1 MQSIGK
7 GILTQTGWEII
18 KKSYEAKQAI
28 NDGSSF
34 MTGNGYLG
42 YRGTF
47 AHDTSEAYVGCFVT
61 DTWDNAD
68 GKWEEL
74 SNVPNALFTTFHVQG
89 HDLTLTQPHQDFE
102 RSLDLSQG
110 LTGYQATFP
119 VSAGTVTLKEEK
131 FASLAQ
137 HHVLGMRHVITADHP
152 TVLVIE
158 SGIDT
163 VLWDLN
169 QQHLRGFDVKD
180 TARGFEVQ
188 AQTSQSNIQV
198 NVLERRYPLEG
209 GQVVVKEGKHLM
221 RWEVTL
227 KENEPLILDKLMVV
241 TSSNDHEHPSSALSQ
256 MEASVE
262 SYDALKQEN
271 KLAWDAYWARF
282 DIIIEGNL
290 SDQVATRFNTYHAI
304 IATPMHKPLPIGAR
318 GLSCQAYQGAAF
330 WDQEIYNTPM
340 YLFSYPKQ
348 ARMLLEYRYQT
359 LDGARKK
366 ARKHGY
372 EGAFYAWISG
382 KTGEEICPDFFFKDV
397 LSDRPIRNH
406 FNLWQIHISP
416 DIAYSIVRYYE
427 VTQDEDFMRLYGL
440 EMMFEI
446 ARFIASRVVFKPRLN
461 RYELAQVQGPDEYHE
476 NVDNNAF
483 TNYQSHAALKET
495 LRYLEHFNPEDI
507 NKVRQQINLGDHE
520 ISLWHD
526 ITNKL
531 YLPKPNQEGLI
542 EQFDGFF
549 NLESIV
555 PAHEVTKRLKHP
567 EEYYGWP
574 NGITVFTQ
582 CNKQADMVQ
591 LFSLHPSLF
600 NRDTMRMNYAYYE
613 PRTLHFSSLSPST
626 HALVA
631 ARLGMV
637 EEAYRHFKKA
647 LMIDLLNTNEA
658 VSGGTFIGGM
668 HTANNGA
675 TWAMITQGFLGL
687 KRSHNH
693 LYALNPVLPKE
704 WKSVTF
710 FTDIQG
716 VRHKIYVSHE
726 EISILNLSQSPMETT
741 ILLKEETITFRSQY
755 QSQKQSRA

>member
-1 MQSIGK
+1 MHTIGK
-7 GILTQTGWEII
+7 DMLTQTGWEII
-18 KKSYEAKQAI
+18 KESYETKQAI

-42 YRGTF
+42 LRGTF
-47 AHDTSEAYVGCFVT
+47 SHDRKDAYVGCFVT

-74 SNVPNALFTTFHVQG
+74 SNVPNALFTRFKVG
-89 HDLTLTQPHQDFE
+89 NTLLNLNHAYQSFQRF
-102 RSLDLSQG
+102 LDLAQG
-110 LTGYQATFP
+110 ISGYE
-119 VSAGTVTLKEEK
+119 VTYPTEQGNITIKEEK
-131 FASLAQ
+131 FASIK
-137 HHVLGMRHVITADHP
+137 HKHMIGMRHEIVSDTDME
-152 TVLVIE
+152 LMIE
-158 SGIDT
+158 SGLDCD
-163 VLWDLN
+163 VWDLN
-169 QQHLRGFDVKD
+169 GQHLTNHRV
-180 TARGFEVQ
+180 TRHNTGFEVIATTQ
-188 AQTSQSNIQV
+188 QSKV
-198 NVLERRYPLEG
+198 D
-209 GQVVVKEGKHLM
+209 VKVIEIGYSLKDGK
-221 RWEVTL
+221 VL
-227 KENEPLILDKLMVV
+227 KENALELRQWCIRLKKDEPLILDKFMLVA
-241 TSSNDHEHPSSALSQ
+241 SSNDANDYHELLHQQKKAI
-256 MEASVE
+256 E

-271 KLAWDAYWARF
+271 KLAWDDYWARF
-282 DIIIEGNL
+282 DIMIEGNL
-290 SDQVATRFNTYHAI
+290 RDQVATRFNTYHAI

-340 YLFSYPKQ
+340 FLYSYPAQ
-348 ARMLLEYRYQT
+348 ARTLLEYRYNT

-366 ARKHGY
+366 ALKHGY

-416 DIAYSIVRYYE
+416 DIAYSIDRYYR
-427 VTQDEDFMRLYGL
+427 VTKDATFMHDYGL

-461 RYELAQVQGPDEYHE
+461 RYELTQVQGPDEYHE

-483 TNYQSHAALKET
+483 TNYQSHFALKQT
-495 LRYLEHFNPEDI
+495 MNYLKKLDKEKVD
-507 NKVRQQINLGDHE
+507 KVRKQINLTDDE
-520 ISLWHD
+520 LALWQD
-526 ITNKL
+526 IIEKL
-531 YLPKPNQEGLI
+531 YLPEVNDQGVL
-542 EQFDGFF
+542 EQFDDYFK
-549 NLESIV
+549 LESIV

-582 CNKQADMVQ
+582 CNKQADIVQ
-591 LFSLHPSLF
+591 LLSLHPNLF
-600 NRDTMRMNYAYYE
+600 SEDIQRINYAYYE

-631 ARLGMV
+631 ARLGLLD
-637 EEAYRHFKKA
+637 EAYKHFEKA

-675 TWAMITQGFLGL
+675 TWAMIVQGFLGL
-687 KRSHNH
+687 NQHDDH
-693 LYALNPVLPKE
+693 LYQLKPQLPE
-704 WKSVTF
+704 AWKSVTF
-710 FTDIQG
+710 FIDVQG
-716 VRHKIYVSHE
+716 IKHKIYVSHDE
-726 EISILNLSQSPMETT
+726 LSIHNISEQPKERT
-741 ILLKEETITFRSQY
+741 ILVKNQVIKFRAY
-755 QSQKQSRA
+755 HKQSL